1 MLFGWWC
8 GFACGRRER
17 GKKAQTH
24 THAKQQEEEE
34 QEVRGTCTL
43 FHQERRREKRKKK
56 KRQACGTQ
64 DDNCLYLA
72 HLFYPGDKLAAPLP
86 MFLPHLLAGGHL
98 KPLNPFLL
106 HTTQKAVA
114 MLRILS
120 LWTMCW
126 CRREKSLIA
135 HPVLLHL
142 EPVMRFLLE
151 AICQHHT
158 PQATTKKRKKKNA
171 DECTALSPFKQSHV
185 PPPHLRQQFLV
196 IHNTPC
202 LSLRSYP
209 IALS

>member
-1 MLFGWWC
+1 MVWVCVWKEGK
-8 GFACGRRER
+8 REK
-17 GKKAQTH
+17 GTNTH
-24 THAKQQEEEE
+24 TRSSRKKKNKKYVVLAPFSTKKEEGKSE
-34 QEVRGTCTL
+34 
-43 FHQERRREKRKKK
+43 KK